1 MKKDVN
7 GGNGLLLVDGLECIN
22 TPHIISDID
31 VTLGITLLRL
41 ADHSRFEILMLRLLK
56 RGEANIA
63 NNYIELYVGSHIKKA
78 LDITNR
84 KVL

>member
-41 ADHSRFEILMLRLLK
+41 ADHSRFEIF
-56 RGEANIA
+56 EIA
-63 NNYIELYVGSHIKKA
+63 SP
-78 LDITNR
+78 
-84 KVL
+84 